1 MKEDNNSYKYI
12 IGLMLL
18 GYIGIM
24 IFTNIITSDRVF
36 SDMENRRLEQVPKFS
51 FEKLSKGEFT
61 SNFEKYTSDQFP
73 FRDFF
78 IGIKSNCERILGKKE
93 NNDVFLGKDGYLM
106 EKFNKPDDENLES
119 KIDAINSFSRNNPN
133 TNKYF
138 ILVPNSVKVL
148 EDKLPAFAPVDDE
161 LFYIDKV
168 KSNLDKGIKF
178 IDIYDELF
186 SKKDEY
192 IYYKTDHHWTSKGAF
207 YAYKR
212 LGESMGFY
220 PHGNDYFDIK
230 EVTDSFYGSLY
241 SKGRFRNIKGDSIE
255 LYIPKK
261 SENCTVEYYDEKKIS
276 NSLYNMESLKE
287 KDKYTVFLNGNHS
300 LLKINT
306 DISNSK
312 KLLIIKDSYANSLV
326 SFLTGHYNEIYM
338 IDLRYFNEDLSK
350 FIKENNIDD
359 TLILYNVKTFFEDN
373 SIEKISW

>member
-1 MKEDNNSYKYI
+1 MSFF
-12 IGLMLL
+12 L
-18 GYIGIM
+18 
-24 IFTNIITSDRVF
+24 
-36 SDMENRRLEQVPKFS
+36 RRMS
-51 FEKLSKGEFT
+51 
-61 SNFEKYTSDQFP
+61 
-73 FRDFF
+73 
-78 IGIKSNCERILGKKE
+78 
-93 NNDVFLGKDGYLM
+93 
-106 EKFNKPDDENLES
+106 
-119 KIDAINSFSRNNPN
+119 
-133 TNKYF
+133 
-138 ILVPNSVKVL
+138 
-148 EDKLPAFAPVDDE
+148 
-161 LFYIDKV
+161 
-168 KSNLDKGIKF
+168 
-178 IDIYDELF
+178 
-186 SKKDEY
+186 

-326 SFLTGHYNEIYM
+326 PFLTGHYNEIYM